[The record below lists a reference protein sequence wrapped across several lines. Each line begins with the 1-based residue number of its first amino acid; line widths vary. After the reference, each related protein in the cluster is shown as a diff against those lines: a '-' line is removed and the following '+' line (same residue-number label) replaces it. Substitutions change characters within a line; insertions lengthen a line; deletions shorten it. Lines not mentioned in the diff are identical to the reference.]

1 MIIRWGS
8 PLDRAALSQPFPAVP
23 AGNPDNSLLRRAATL
38 TLVAGL
44 VASFAT
50 GLGAQSAEWSA
61 TLAVPAFPSPYVS
74 QWEQNPQNAF
84 LTLVYTG
91 TQSREYMLE
100 AELRE
105 SELGLLARATSPRR
119 EVTPGPVTEVITG
132 DAAWGW
138 DVRASSSEVVERA
151 LRAGVIPEGD
161 YELCVRALS
170 PRGLQLT
177 EACAAFTT
185 VLPDAPE
192 LLYPGS
198 GAAVSAPQPTF
209 QWTPVSVPPSLGTLY
224 RLTVVE
230 RYEHQTPATALRSN
244 VPVHE
249 AEVQTPVL
257 VYPAD
262 AIPLEDGKEYVWQ
275 VAALDGTGDPLGP
288 TGLESQIRT
297 FTVQRSAIGVVEGD
311 TVAPPDTITLIPD
324 LARITGAAATEVER
338 TATGYRFEG
347 TAWLELASPYLVRTR
362 VRLQGLEVQGT
373 GASLTVT
380 GGRAVADVSGSTLGL
395 GLPTGVSLTE
405 LTWSPTE
412 GLGGRARLELEG
424 ARMRLDGRLDITAG
438 GVYGT
443 LTAGGQGRALFT
455 VGEPPV
461 ALEVTRAEVRLP
473 AGDISLGGALS
484 LMGEPSG
491 CGVATAAV
499 VNGTWRSRVACTPS
513 LEVAVDGTEGALSTE
528 LRAVNGTV
536 SYDLSQGT
544 ADIDLSVDTRIRLA
558 GARGPICTTAGTVRL
573 RPSGV
578 TVSDARSACPAL
590 SDPIDLGWLEVRL
603 QDLRVDRF
611 DLAADGGPDVGLL
624 MDVEASIPALPDV
637 PLPRLEDVSVSSDGI
652 EVGAVEEPVIP
663 VDAGAAGY
671 GLRVARAVTN
681 GFTLDW
687 SDWSAG
693 RAGEAAFNLSASL
706 LLPRLS
712 NAPGCFGA
720 VGGSLESVVLED
732 GRLTA
737 GLTGEALAQ
746 PCLIDLAGG
755 VAEVELSLERIGG
768 SLVLDLGASPE
779 LVRAPGVEGEI
790 VLGDPF
796 VCDDESARVPL
807 PEGMGLRPDGRV
819 EGTITGFSP
828 SCPIRVAG
836 VDLWMEQAELTV
848 TGGSDPQVTLSGG
861 GRARF
866 AAAGREVTG
875 SGSVTVELPDVRIT
889 EGRLAFQGPDFSY
902 GFPADEPLA
911 TFTIGDATLSPRG
924 LAVDGRYELGTGQ
937 CAVPVTFDGFRVG
950 FDGRIAAGRVLF
962 DAGASAE
969 ATIGSGGTVAWRV
982 TCAPLTD
989 PLGTGARL
997 ELPAQ
1002 VALTSDGLEA
1012 RGTASARLAYEGRDL
1027 ASIEADFSGSFA
1039 LGTDPIAVATG
1050 RVDIRES
1057 TTPLGYFDRRGF
1069 HPNLTALAKNLV
1081 PDRLPLP
1088 TEQVAYLQLRAQD
1101 GSLNVDV
1108 QRSGDTVRITTPGQG
1123 TAPLVLPS
1131 LRLGRVDTPTMNVA
1145 LDLWI
1150 DANGGGILDGEL
1162 RAGVPANRASDFD
1175 LSPAGIPLA
1184 LDSLIYADD
1193 GGGYAF
1199 RLAGR
1204 PVLPAQLGTTS
1215 GQVRLTVERT
1225 GRMVG
1230 RVLVEETGDMDLIP
1244 SGAVRLTYDTV
1255 ALDIDADL
1263 PANNVTW
1270 AVDVAGDLAI
1280 APGTGQPYEVGA
1292 SLRASPSGLSFSRI
1306 SVPQMGGF
1314 TYFDV
1319 GPVRLGIADLQIP
1332 TITHDPGTGWDFE
1345 LWVDL
1350 SLEIPELDGYQL
1362 PALEDVAIRPDSF
1375 TIPAF
1380 ELPNLG
1386 QSASPVSLAGF
1397 QLKPLAFRM
1406 DSLTFDLLGGSPPSD
1421 WGMGFDFELSLGQLP
1436 GGAAPELR
1444 NLTLSVLDASL
1455 GTGGFTGTIE
1465 TRLPQP
1471 GIRFPIGGSGM
1482 EVELREL
1489 SGDLS
1494 LANGVQDITVDA
1506 EIAWTP
1512 PDLMV
1517 CGTSDPTFDLTGNTL
1532 TLGGDGRIAGR
1543 INNLAQPCPVELG
1556 PLTLELT
1563 GADLIFAAGGSDQQ
1577 VTIDATGE
1585 ARLPGAAPGDTITA
1599 TGAMELDL
1607 LAGRITNGSIAIA
1620 EPFRLAVPNDAPLFT
1635 FLVQQA
1641 RLDTAGLTLSGG
1653 GDLRVGPNPEQ
1664 SDPSDVGVTFNS
1676 LQLALPTFAVSG
1688 GTVTFNSAFA
1698 LDAGIGSGGLQ
1709 WAVSDTAS
1717 QPPAQPGLRLT
1728 LPLNATLGA
1737 AGLEIG
1743 GSSSAA
1749 LAVAD
1754 SLYPLLTADFQN
1766 QFRLGFDPAR
1776 VDRGRV
1782 DLMLSSTRL
1791 AWVDSTGFNPDNVAG
1806 VLPIPDRLGLPS
1818 EDVAYLQLR
1827 DTVSNDLLIATANE
1841 SNGVRLQTQG
1851 NETVDL
1857 VVPSLQ
1863 GQEPSPPTFQI
1874 SLDILIDPSTNTVTA
1889 GTVQVA
1895 VPDTAAQPVLD
1906 LARFGFPLEVR
1917 RLAYADGGQGY
1928 ALSLD
1933 ARLQLP
1939 ESMDS
1944 VRVDFQQLTLDR
1956 NGLSGE
1962 AKLGSYRQGWD
1973 PNQGPVV
1980 DADVGGLTFEVDGAR
1995 AVFGQSPTFELEGG
2009 LRMAMFQQGQQE
2021 PERLPFTA
2029 DVSTGG
2035 VTLTADPSQL
2045 PNSRLPLGVATFE
2058 PTPIEA
2064 NPAVA
2069 FTADAQSAELTLRGI
2084 LRAPSLSSEFEV
2096 TIDGLTVGTE
2106 GVNAPDISLSVP
2118 EEYMQFGLFGAEF
2131 TLQDVQSQDAIA
2143 LSIQNQVL
2151 KLTMAGQLDFLDHT
2165 AEFTGL
2171 EVATDGSVGLASAQL
2186 VDEAMVVVDSVLEIT
2201 SLGVANG
2208 ALTADLG
2215 ITVPAPY
2222 GDLPEQTLSFSV
2234 APDGTVSGGGTVVL
2248 LDESQDVSNA
2258 QVTTS
2263 LVDAHLRYL
2272 AAEVDLASQQDPG
2285 SVQLV
2290 GDLYV
2295 QGEAGNRVAIGDR
2308 SGNTV
2313 TPGLTIGFDGSVT
2326 WGAISVARQFDFDF
2340 DVLAMTVDQAGVS
2353 QQGNDL
2359 LVGLGGSLSI
2369 DVPVVSGGIGFEN
2382 FRVGTD
2388 LTPELGQFRVLQGD
2402 LTLAGMV
2409 SLSLSDFRYEGSP
2422 TTIQVTGGGMPQQ
2435 AGDDIGTEQQSINV
2449 QSYVSFGGS
2458 LGIGSDCGSGSS
2470 CVFSGGVKRFQL
2482 YRTQGGDVH
2491 MVVDSAHIAVQDVIT
2506 MRADLRY
2513 SQSGSDFSV
2522 QVGAQA
2528 TVMNQYGAVLVGAMD
2543 NTGPELSA
2551 GMFVAVQAPIPVVPG
2566 VLTLEGVGGGFFLNG
2581 KQSQIDLVRS
2591 YVNVPNLNSG
2601 KFGTPV
2607 GKFTGLLFADASIV
2621 SRQVVRART
2630 LLTVSEAG
2638 MQIDGIAAILSSGN
2652 TAMDQAPLR
2661 GMMSLAVGWKQGF
2674 AEGNFAV
2681 VMDYAPIV
2689 TADQEVGF
2697 FVYGQDAWGIHGEGD
2712 ITFVTVIGG
2721 TSEFVVG
2728 PPGFYVGGSQYASFS
2743 FWVIDVSA
2751 SAEASVWRLHEPSEW
2766 GAYLSVMAKAELGPV
2781 SGRGRLRGVLIQK
2794 GSSLPYVYA
2803 GADAR
2808 GCIGKWCKSASVFA
2822 KFKASGVSGGF
2833 GSDSDL
2839 DDAIGRAQ
2847 DAKEEINRQADEVA
2861 DNAEQSRPQPG
2872 DIVVSNQMLTA
2883 AYDRLTA
2890 MNWWD
2895 VNSIMSTVRSREYQ
2909 AHSHYNESQDLI
2921 DYYFWYADLLA
2932 ETDAPEL
2939 EVENTL
2945 SPQTIAEMSDSV
2957 TARLNRLESRQQP
2970 VYQRMSN
2977 LELEFEDLQQV
2988 AEETWPESPVR
2999 SAAMGPPV
3007 ATTFTRNDTTY
3018 KRLDS
3023 GPTFAVDTAAAR
3035 QAREDMAEREQE
3047 TDALQQ
3053 RVWDRI
3059 REIQAGFDTLMAA
3072 TADTTGNDS
3081 PLEFATLH
3089 GDVLEA
3095 AQMQYAYHGDFVMRK
3110 RDWLGEKLTALEGRE
3125 SSVRSMIASKTNAL
3139 EQAAAGQSGVQDFL
3153 EELARGR
3160 ARSLSDVMGHDSI
3173 INRFDQEA
3181 QLTTDAE
3188 DPWYAEQAD
3197 SLGIRLWYD
3206 LAEVGMSDAHQRATA
3221 EIDSVRQWASRRLSQ
3236 LRSQH
3241 EDLTEE
3247 LDGLY
3252 REQAELAGALYDL
3265 YDRFSLWVAADT
3277 ATSRISQ
3284 GLSTPGP
3291 EPTGQGVDLG
3301 EPAQGPTLA
3310 DRVDQAKSR
3319 MSTLLET
3326 PAFDNLN
3333 VYSATE
3339 GYLVRDFYSWWG
3351 THPSGGEPYEFLY
3364 DSRAGDMPVLGL
3376 LGMRSNGRL
3385 SARKAYLL
3393 APDTG
3398 TTQQSRTLRTS
3409 LRAGAGYVQ
3418 TRKVE
3423 YVAEF
3428 GDTSSW
3434 GSQNPVREYSLSA
3447 DTTPPTWPPSV
3458 RVPGWSSAA
3467 TAWVADSTSLGEI
3480 TWSSGWDP
3488 ESSMSEFR
3496 YAIARTAPGASG
3508 PGASC
3513 QFADTVQGWTSTGG
3527 RQKAQLLGLELS
3539 PDSAYRVLVRGYNA
3553 NGLASDC
3560 GVSQEIRY
3568 DASPPTFAGSL
3579 DVLQPS
3585 DTADP
3590 GLTPPSA
3597 STLNQRAYEA
3607 CVEEGDGISA
3617 SLQIAS
3623 AMETFEDAVDTG
3635 DTVRL
3640 RVQTPTASDAQSGLD
3655 AYYWAVA
3662 DQPVEGY
3669 QAGNGLWTE
3678 HTPSQPLWIEG
3689 EPLTYRDSF
3698 YVSYVAVNRAGM
3710 PSESEVYGPFQ
3721 PGDPTPPVAP
3731 KICGD
3736 IGTNGRLLIE
3746 FANRGG
3752 DGETGR
3758 AGYRYRV
3765 RTRNGTVVRD
3775 WGNSDDLGPDSISAG
3790 TVVATDSVGTPSSTP
3805 FYIDMMLRN
3814 GQDMRA
3820 YASTGP
3826 IQTDASPPS
3835 GLSILQSQ
3843 TQPASGGGSD
3853 VLLTLDVA
3861 NDPQSG
3867 IDAIRWMLIDKSQG
3881 GQVGAGQLQNPRSG
3895 QFTTVLQLD
3904 GQLGMQPG
3912 RQYMLILISVNGAGL
3927 EGPGQHIEFTKQ

>member
-1 MIIRWGS
+1 MIRTA
-8 PLDRAALSQPFPAVP
+8 AAL
-23 AGNPDNSLLRRAATL
+23 TL
-38 TLVAGL
+38 AAGL
-44 VASFAT
+44 VASVST
-50 GLGAQSAEWSA
+50 GVAAQSAEWSA
-61 TLAVPAFPSPYVS
+61 TLVVPAFPSPYVS
-74 QWEQNPQNAF
+74 QWEQNPRNAF

-91 TQSREYMLE
+91 TAPREYRLE
-100 AELRE
+100 AELRG
-105 SELGLLARATSPRR
+105 SDLGLLGRATSPTR
-119 EVTPGPVTEVITG
+119 ELAAGPTTEVITG
-132 DAAWGW
+132 AAVWDW
-138 DVRASSSEVVERA
+138 DVRAASSEVVERA

-170 PRGLQLT
+170 PQDLQFT

-192 LLYPGS
+192 LLYPA
-198 GAAVSAPQPTF
+198 GAATVSAIQPTF

-224 RLTVVE
+224 RFTLVE

-244 VPVHE
+244 VPIHE
-249 AEVQTPVL
+249 AELQAPVL

-262 AIPLEDGKEYVWQ
+262 AIPLEDGTEYVWQ
-275 VAALDGTGDPLGP
+275 VAALDGSGEPLGP

-297 FTVQRSAIGVVEGD
+297 FRVARDEVTVLEDSIV
-311 TVAPPDTITLIPD
+311 TPDTIPLIPD
-324 LARITGAAATEVER
+324 LARITGAASTEVER
-338 TATGYRFEG
+338 TRTGHRFEG
-347 TAWLELASPYLVRTR
+347 TAWLELASPYRARVR
-362 VRLQGLEVQGT
+362 VRLQGLETRGT
-373 GASLTVT
+373 GSSLVVT
-380 GGRAVADVSGSTLGL
+380 GGRAVADVDGATLGL
-395 GLPTGVSLTE
+395 DPLPAGVSLTE
-405 LTWSPTE
+405 LTYTPGD

-424 ARMRLDGRLDITAG
+424 TRIRADGRLDVTAG

-443 LTAGGQGRALFT
+443 LTAAGRGTLFAL
-455 VGEPPV
+455 GEDPV
-461 ALEVTRAEVRLP
+461 ALDVTRAEVRLP
-473 AGDISLGGALS
+473 DGGISLGGALT
-484 LMGEPSG
+484 LFGEPAG
-491 CGVATAAV
+491 CGAATAAV
-499 VNGTWRSRVACTPS
+499 VDGEWRTRVACTPGVEIS
-513 LEVAVDGTEGALSTE
+513 VDGTDGALSAE
-528 LRAVNGTV
+528 LRAVSGRV
-536 SYDLSQGT
+536 SYDLEQGT
-544 ADIDLSVDTRIRLA
+544 ADYDLSVDAGVRLS
-558 GARGPICTTAGTVRL
+558 GPSGPVCTTVGTMAV

-578 TVSDARSACPAL
+578 TVTEARSSCPTL
-590 SDPIDLGWLEVRL
+590 TGPIRLGWLEVEL
-603 QDLRVDRF
+603 QDLRVEE
-611 DLAADGGPDVGLL
+611 LGVTPAGGLDVTLL
-624 MDVEASIPALPDV
+624 MDLTPSLPALPDV
-637 PLPRLEDVSVSSDGI
+637 PLPRLEDVAVSGDGI
-652 EVGAVEEPVIP
+652 EVGSVEEPVIP

-693 RAGEAAFNLSASL
+693 RAGEAAFNLGASL
-706 LLPRLS
+706 LMPQLS

-720 VGGSLESVVLED
+720 VGGSLESVTLRG
-732 GRLTA
+732 GRLDAT
-737 GLTGEALAQ
+737 LTGEALPQ

-755 VAEVELSLERIGG
+755 VADVELSLERIGG
-768 SLVLDLGASPE
+768 SLILELGSSPE
-779 LVRAPGVEGEI
+779 LVQVPGVEGEV

-796 VCDDESARVPL
+796 VCDGRPARVPL
-807 PEGMGLRPDGRV
+807 PEGLGLRPDGRV
-819 EGTITGFSP
+819 EGSITGFSP

-848 TGGSDPQVTLSGG
+848 AGGSDPQVTLSGG
-861 GRARF
+861 ARARF
-866 AAAGREVTG
+866 AAAGREIDAQ
-875 SGSVTVELPDVRIT
+875 GSVTLELPDVRIT

-902 GFPADEPLA
+902 AFPADEPLA
-911 TFTIGDATLSPRG
+911 TFTIGDATLSPQG
-924 LAVDGRYELGTGQ
+924 LTVDGRYELGTGQ

-969 ATIGSGGTVAWRV
+969 ATIGTGGTVAWRV
-982 TCAPLTD
+982 TCPPLTD
-989 PLGTGARL
+989 PLGTGARI

-1039 LGTDPIAVATG
+1039 LGTDPIAVASG

-1057 TTPLGYFDRRGF
+1057 TTPLGYFDRQGF

-1123 TAPLVLPS
+1123 TAPLVLPA

-1150 DANGGGILDGEL
+1150 DASGGGILDGEL
-1162 RAGVPANRASDFD
+1162 RAGVPASRAGDFD
-1175 LSPAGIPLA
+1175 LSGAGIPLA
-1184 LDSLIYADD
+1184 IDSLIYADD
-1193 GGGYAF
+1193 ENGYAF

-1215 GQVRLTVERT
+1215 GQVRLTIERT

-1244 SGAVRLTYDTV
+1244 SGAVRLSYDTV

-1263 PANNVTW
+1263 SSNNVTW
-1270 AVDVAGDLAI
+1270 AVDVAGDLAV

-1306 SVPQMGGF
+1306 SVPQTGGF

-1319 GPVRLGIADLQIP
+1319 GPVRLGLGGLKVP
-1332 TITHDPGTGWDFE
+1332 SITHDPNTGWDFE

-1362 PALEDVAIRPDSF
+1362 PAVEDVAISPDSF

-1386 QSASPVSLAGF
+1386 QAVSPVTLAGF

-1436 GGAAPELR
+1436 SGAPPELR

-1465 TRLPQP
+1465 TRLPRP
-1471 GIRFPIGGSGM
+1471 GIRFPIGESGM
-1482 EVELREL
+1482 EIELREL

-1532 TLGGDGRIAGR
+1532 TLSGDGRIAGR
-1543 INNLAQPCPVELG
+1543 INDLAQPCPVELG

-1563 GADLIFAAGGSDQQ
+1563 GADLIFAAGSSDQQ

-1585 ARLPGAAPGDTITA
+1585 ARLPGAAQGDTITA
-1599 TGAMELDL
+1599 TGAIEMDL

-1635 FLVQQA
+1635 FLVRQA
-1641 RLDTAGLTLSGG
+1641 RLDTSGLTLSGG

-1664 SDPSDVGVTFNS
+1664 SSPSDVSVSFNS
-1676 LQLALPTFAVSG
+1676 LTLGLPTFAVEG

-1782 DLMLSSTRL
+1782 DLMLSDTRL

-1806 VLPIPDRLGLPS
+1806 VLPIPARLALPS

-1827 DTVSNDLLIATANE
+1827 DTVSNDLLVATSNE
-1841 SNGVRLQTQG
+1841 PNGVRLQTPA

-1863 GQEPSPPTFQI
+1863 GQQASAPSFQI
-1874 SLDILIDPSTNTVTA
+1874 SLDILIDPSTNTVMA

-1895 VPDTAAQPVLD
+1895 VPDTQAQPLLD
-1906 LARFGFPLEVR
+1906 LARFGLPMEVR

-1944 VRVDFQQLTLDR
+1944 VRVDFQDLTLDA

-1962 AKLGSYRQGWD
+1962 AKLGTFRQGWD

-1980 DADVGGLTFEVDGAR
+1980 DAPVGGLTFEVDGAR

-2009 LRMAMFQQGQQE
+2009 LRMALFQGDGQQE
-2021 PERLPFTA
+2021 PARLPFTA

-2064 NPAVA
+2064 NPAIA
-2069 FTADAQSAELTLRGI
+2069 FTADAQEAALTLRGI

-2096 TIDGLTVGTE
+2096 TVDGLKVGTA
-2106 GVNAPDISLSVP
+2106 GVDAPDMSLSVP

-2151 KLTMAGQLDFLDHT
+2151 TLTMAGQLDFLDHT

-2171 EVATDGSVGLASAQL
+2171 EVATDGTVGLASARL
-2186 VDEAMVVVDSVLEIT
+2186 VDESIVVVDSVLEIT
-2201 SLGVANG
+2201 SMGIANG
-2208 ALTADLG
+2208 ALAVDLG
-2215 ITVPAPY
+2215 VTAPAPY
-2222 GDLPEQTLSFSV
+2222 ADVPEQTLSFSV
-2234 APDGTVSGGGTVVL
+2234 APDGTVSGGGEVVL
-2248 LDESQDVSNA
+2248 LDEAQDVSNA
-2258 QVTTS
+2258 QVTTP

-2272 AAEVDLASQQDPG
+2272 AAELDLASQQDPG
-2285 SVQLV
+2285 SVKLV

-2295 QGEAGNRVAIGDR
+2295 QGEAGNRIAVGDR

-2313 TPGLTIGFDGSVT
+2313 APGLTIGFDGSVT
-2326 WGAISVARQFDFDF
+2326 WGAVSVARQFEFDF
-2340 DVLAMTVDQAGVS
+2340 EVLAMTVDQAGVT
-2353 QQGNDL
+2353 QDGNDL
-2359 LVGLGGSLSI
+2359 LVGIGGQLAI
-2369 DVPVVSGGIGFEN
+2369 DVPVVTGGIGFEE
-2382 FRVGTD
+2382 FRIGAD
-2388 LTPELGQFRVLQGD
+2388 LEPELSQFRVLQGD

-2409 SLSLSDFRYEGSP
+2409 SLSLNDFEYVGSP

-2435 AGDDIGTEQQSINV
+2435 AGDDVGTESVDVDV
-2449 QSYVSFGGS
+2449 QSYISFGGS
-2458 LGIGSDCGSGSS
+2458 LGIGSGCGDGNQ
-2470 CVFSGGVKRFQL
+2470 CIFSGGVKQFQF
-2482 YRTQGGDVH
+2482 YRTQGGDVSL
-2491 MVVDSAHIAVQDVIT
+2491 VVDSAHFAVQDVIT
-2506 MRADLRY
+2506 MQADLRY
-2513 SQSGSDFSV
+2513 SQTGSEFAI

-2543 NTGPELSA
+2543 NKGPELSA
-2551 GMFVAVQAPIPVVPG
+2551 GMFVAVQGTVPIVPG
-2566 VLTLEGVGGGFFLNG
+2566 VLSLEGVGGGFFLNG
-2581 KQSQIDLVRS
+2581 KQSHIDLVRS

-2607 GKFTGLLFADASIV
+2607 GRFTGLLYADASIV

-2638 MQIDGIAAILSSGN
+2638 MQIDGIAAILSPPN

-2681 VMDYAPIV
+2681 VMDYSPIV

-2697 FVYGQDAWGIHGEGD
+2697 FIYGQDAWGIHGSGD
-2712 ITFVTVIGG
+2712 ITFVKVIGG

-2728 PPGFYVGGSQYASFS
+2728 PPGFYVGGTQYASFS

-2751 SAEASVWRLHEPSEW
+2751 SAEASVWRLNQPSEW

-2781 SGRGRLRGVLIQK
+2781 SGRGRLRGVLIQR

-2808 GCIGKWCKSASVFA
+2808 GCLGDWCKSASVWA
-2822 KFKASGVSGGF
+2822 KFKESGVSGGF

-2839 DDAIGRAQ
+2839 EDAMDRAQ
-2847 DAKEEINRQADEVA
+2847 DAKEEINQQAEEVANNADEA
-2861 DNAEQSRPQPG
+2861 RPQPG
-2872 DIVVSNQMLTA
+2872 DIVVSDQMLTA

-2909 AHSHYNESQDLI
+2909 SHSHYDESQSLI

-2945 SPQTIAEMSDSV
+2945 APQTIAEMSDSV
-2957 TARLNRLESRQQP
+2957 TARLQRLESRQQP

-2988 AEETWPESPVR
+2988 ASETWPESPVR
-2999 SAAMGPPV
+2999 SAALGPPV

-3023 GPTFAVDTAAAR
+3023 GPTFDVDTAAAA
-3035 QAREDMAEREQE
+3035 QAQQDMEQREQE

-3059 REIQAGFDTLMAA
+3059 QQIQAGFDTLRAA
-3072 TADTTGNDS
+3072 TADTAGNDS

-3089 GDVLEA
+3089 GDVMEA

-3139 EQAAAGQSGVQDFL
+3139 EQVAARQSGTQDFL
-3153 EELARGR
+3153 EELARNR
-3160 ARSLSDVMGHDSI
+3160 ARSLSDIMGHDSI

-3181 QLTTDAE
+3181 QLAADAE

-3206 LAEVGMSDAHQRATA
+3206 LAQVGMTDAHTRATA
-3221 EIDSVRQWASRRLSQ
+3221 EIDSVRSWASRRLSQ

-3241 EDLTEE
+3241 QGLTQD

-3265 YDRFSLWVAADT
+3265 YDRFSIWVAADT
-3277 ATSRISQ
+3277 ARGDSAQ
-3284 GLSTPGP
+3284 LA
-3291 EPTGQGVDLG
+3291 GQVD
-3301 EPAQGPTLA
+3301 AA
-3310 DRVDQAKSR
+3310 RDSMAK
-3319 MSTLLET
+3319 LLET
-3326 PAFDNLN
+3326 PSFDRLD
-3333 VYSATE
+3333 VMSATE

-3351 THPSGGEPYEFLY
+3351 SHPSGGDPYEFLY
-3364 DSRAGDMPVLGL
+3364 DSRAGEMPVLGT

-3385 SARKAYLL
+3385 SSRKAYLL

-3398 TTQQSRTLRTS
+3398 TTQQNRTLRAS
-3409 LRAGAGYVQ
+3409 LRAGAGYLQ
-3418 TRKVE
+3418 TRRVE

-3428 GDTSSW
+3428 GDTSSM
-3434 GSQNPVREYSLSA
+3434 GSQNPVREFGLEA
-3447 DTTPPTWPPSV
+3447 DTTAPVWPPSV
-3458 RVPGWSSAA
+3458 RVPGWSSAT
-3467 TAWVADSTSLGEI
+3467 TAWVADSTSLGEV

-3488 ESSMSEFR
+3488 ESSMSEFE
-3496 YAIARTAPGASG
+3496 YAIARTGPAASG
-3508 PGASC
+3508 PGSSC
-3513 QFADTVQGWTSTGG
+3513 QLADTVQGWTSTGG
-3527 RQKAQLLGLELS
+3527 RRKAQLLGLELTT
-3539 PDSAYRVLVRGYNA
+3539 DSAYWVLVRAYNA
-3553 NGLASDC
+3553 GGLASDC
-3560 GVSQEIRY
+3560 GVSQRIRY
-3568 DASPPTFAGSL
+3568 DATPPAFAGSL
-3579 DVLQPS
+3579 DVVQPS
-3585 DTADP
+3585 DTADS
-3590 GLTPPSA
+3590 GLTPPSVA
-3597 STLNQRAYEA
+3597 TLNQRAYEA
-3607 CVEEGDGISA
+3607 CVEDDGLITLS
-3617 SLQIAS
+3617 IAS
-3623 AMETFEDAVDTG
+3623 AMESFDDRVDTS

-3640 RVQTPTASDAQSGLD
+3640 RVETPTASDGESGLD
-3655 AYYWAVA
+3655 TYYWAVA
-3662 DQPVEGY
+3662 DQPVGEY
-3669 QAGNGLWTE
+3669 QGGSGIWTE
-3678 HTPSQPLWIEG
+3678 HPPGQTLWIEG
-3689 EPLTYRDSF
+3689 EPLTFRDSF

-3710 PSESEVYGPFQ
+3710 PTDPAVYGPFQ
-3721 PGDPTPPVAP
+3721 PADPIPPVAP
-3731 KICGD
+3731 KLCGD
-3736 IGTNGRLLIE
+3736 VGTNGRLRLE
-3746 FANRGG
+3746 FESRGG
-3752 DGETGR
+3752 DAETGR

-3765 RTRNGTVVRD
+3765 RTGSGTVLRD
-3775 WGNSDDLGPDSISAG
+3775 WGGTDDLAPDSVSAG
-3790 TVVATDSVGTPSSTP
+3790 TVIATDSVGTPTSTP
-3805 FYIDMMLRN
+3805 YYVDVMLRN

-3826 IQTDASPPS
+3826 IQTDASPPP
-3835 GLSILQSQ
+3835 GLSVLYSEAA
-3843 TQPASGGGSD
+3843 PGSSGTD
-3853 VLLTLDVA
+3853 VLLTLDVPQ
-3861 NDPQSG
+3861 DPESG
-3867 IDAIRWMLIDKSQG
+3867 IDAIHWMLIDESQG
-3881 GQVGAGQLQNPRSG
+3881 GRLGSGQLQHPRTG
-3895 QFTTVLQLD
+3895 QFTTMLELSS
-3904 GQLGMQPG
+3904 QLGMQPG
-3912 RQYMLILISVNGAGL
+3912 QQYTLVLYSTNGAGL
-3927 EGPGQHIEFTKQ
+3927 DGGGDHTTFTRP